1 MRMRAADYDICI
13 LGGGAAGLVT
23 AAGAAALGARTVLV
37 EKQRLGGEC
46 LYTGC
51 VPSKTLLHSAR
62 MAALIRRAQ
71 DCGLSAQLAP
81 PEIGRVMGHVAQVIA
96 AIAPQDSPE
105 HLRSLGV
112 EVIEAPG
119 RFTDAHSVQA
129 GGREIRARRF
139 VIATGSRPAIPPIP
153 GLEQVRYFT
162 NENIFSLRDSMPDL
176 AIVGG
181 GPIGVE
187 LAQAFSRLGSR
198 VSILESA
205 LQILPREDADVA
217 QALGDALRY
226 DGIRLLTGV
235 NAERITQREHDLV
248 VSYRD
253 ARGQLQ
259 EFAATHLLTAV
270 GRIPALEELG
280 LEQAGVVVR
289 NGQLAVDDRLRTSQP
304 HIYACGDVIGPC
316 RFTHMA
322 EHQAGIVLRNALFH
336 MRSRTSRVI
345 PRCTFTDPEV
355 ARVGLSER
363 QARERGVIYEV
374 YRVPFARA
382 DRAQTDGQTQ
392 GFAKLLTDRRGRLL
406 GAAIVGA
413 QAGELI
419 HEFALGLS
427 QRLKARDISACIHLY
442 PALAQINRFVADERM
457 KRRLTPAT
465 RRWLQLLFRLRGAH
479 A

>member
-1 MRMRAADYDICI
+1 MRMHAADYDICI

-81 PEIGRVMGHVAQVIA
+81 PEIGRVMEHVSQVIA

-105 HLRSLGV
+105 RFRSLGV

-119 RFTDAHSVQA
+119 RFTGAHSVQA
-129 GGREIRARRF
+129 GGCEIRARRF

-153 GLEQVRYFT
+153 GLEHVRYFT

-198 VSILESA
+198 VSILESG

-253 ARGQLQ
+253 ARGQLR
-259 EFAATHLLTAV
+259 EFSATHLLTAV

-363 QARERGVIYEV
+363 QARERGIVYEV

-442 PALAQINRFVADERM
+442 PALAQISRFVADERM
-457 KRRLTPAT
+457 KQRLTPTT
-465 RRWLQLLFRLRGAH
+465 RRWLQRLFHLRGAH